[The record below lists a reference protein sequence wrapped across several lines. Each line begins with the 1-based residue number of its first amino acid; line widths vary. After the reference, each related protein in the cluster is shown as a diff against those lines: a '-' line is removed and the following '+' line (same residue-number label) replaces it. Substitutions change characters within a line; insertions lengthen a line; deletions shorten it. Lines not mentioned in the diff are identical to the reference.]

1 MISADTRKME
11 VVITIEKQ
19 QPVGEMIKRFI
30 KYRNKTIHEAADAM
44 GIAYNTFSYQLI
56 NDKLSVDTLFRLA
69 VYLDIE
75 LNWMHMALGYFGPV
89 NPLERENIPRM
100 QRDFREGQ
108 RKIVL
113 TRLESLIEEN
123 PSSTP
128 DVRRALL
135 SEFNMFF
142 ALDVLVP
149 EEYDIL
155 MTTERGIAKFYVD
168 THDSGM
174 RGRNTLGQR
183 SRVSLL
189 KTGVQALDIVIEERK
204 DER

>member
-1 MISADTRKME
+1 MQVKME

-44 GIAYNTFSYQLI
+44 GITYNTFSYQLI

-100 QRDFREGQ
+100 QRDFREEQ
-108 RKIVL
+108 RKVVL

-135 SEFNMFF
+135 GEFNMFF

-155 MTTERGIAKFYVD
+155 MFFATPKCNKVQRKSVTPLRVYLVAESFISECSNLQLSLSK
-168 THDSGM
+168 TM
-174 RGRNTLGQR
+174 RWL
-183 SRVSLL
+183 
-189 KTGVQALDIVIEERK
+189 
-204 DER
+204 